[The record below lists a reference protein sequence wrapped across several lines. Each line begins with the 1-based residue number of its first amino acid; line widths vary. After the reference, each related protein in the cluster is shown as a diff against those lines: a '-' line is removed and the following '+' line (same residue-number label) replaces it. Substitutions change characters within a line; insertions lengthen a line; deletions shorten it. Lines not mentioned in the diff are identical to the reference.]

1 LSSTICTDS
10 SSPKVVVV
18 VGARVVV
25 VGARVVVVVVGARV
39 VVVGARVVVVVV
51 GARVVVV
58 GARVV
63 VVGARVVVVVVS
75 GTVVTSTSESE
86 FTNKT
91 NAEPMT
97 KDITKIKIY
106 LLFISAF
113 SLYKK
118 SNNQN

>member
-25 VGARVVVVVVGARV
+25 VGERVVVVGARVVVVVVGAR
-39 VVVGARVVVVVV
+39 VVVV